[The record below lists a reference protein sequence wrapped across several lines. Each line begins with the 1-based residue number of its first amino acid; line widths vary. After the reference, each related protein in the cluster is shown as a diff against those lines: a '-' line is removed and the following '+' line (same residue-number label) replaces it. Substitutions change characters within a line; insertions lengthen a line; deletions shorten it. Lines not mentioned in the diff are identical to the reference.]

1 MTYLICE
8 QCGGYYELQE
18 GEKVEDFSDEC
29 ECGGKLRY
37 AESLPYFEDL
47 NDSESTEPTASDM
60 DMDPDLDLD
69 PQSVFIEN
77 QSKNLVEVDEKYQDE
92 TLIES
97 KEILEKDQF
106 PPRESKLDK
115 SELKEFKLAV
125 ELQEI
130 LEVKGI
136 YIIQASEPSE
146 YIKVIRDGIEIDD
159 GQFIGYS
166 DIVTIQEGYNP
177 KFPKKSGIGGLISSV
192 DSIISSKNWSFKI
205 IYNEGEL
212 EFNGV
217 KKSDAQRFV
226 SFVNRIIKNREN

>member
-106 PPRESKLDK
+106 PPRESELDK

-130 LEVKGI
+130 LEVKGN
-136 YIIQASEPSE
+136 YIIQGSGPTE
-146 YIKVIRDGIEIDD
+146 YIRVLRDGIEIDG

-166 DIVTIQEGYNP
+166 DIVTIQDEYNP
-177 KFPKKSGIGGLISSV
+177 KFPKSGIGGLISSV
-192 DSIISSKNWSFKI
+192 NSLISSKNWSFKI